1 MFKKVLLFAVLPV
14 IGIIVYFGGLFA
26 INGLLLANDEK
37 PISGTT
43 SHPLKPENENTD
55 EIRIMA
61 YNIAKG
67 FIHKGGIK
75 FIDEK
80 IAIKRMEN
88 IAEVINKEQPD
99 IVFLSEA
106 VFECS
111 PCPVNQITFLAE
123 ATGMHSWAF
132 GENYNFGLHFYR
144 IVGGNAI
151 LSRLPIKT
159 LANPSLSGR
168 QPFYITKNNR
178 RVLWCSL
185 EIKGEEILAASVH
198 NDSYSRK
205 NNLTQVKQLLDYKGN
220 KKAIMAGDFNSN
232 PGEAPIE
239 LIRNSGQ
246 FKASY
251 EGPLTFPAGKAKQ
264 KIDFIFAPPQWEL
277 IEHKVIKSKAS
288 DHYPVFSVFRLP

>member
-1 MFKKVLLFAVLPV
+1 MLKKICLYVILPVVGIFVLFA
-14 IGIIVYFGGLFA
+14 GLFV
-26 INGLLLANDEK
+26 INGLVLANREK

-43 SHPLKPENENTD
+43 SYPPKPEIKDTD

-67 FIHKGGIK
+67 FIYKGGIK
-75 FIDEK
+75 FVDEK
-80 IAIKRMEN
+80 TAKQRMIK
-88 IAEVINKEQPD
+88 IAEVIKKEHPD
-99 IVFLSEA
+99 IVFLSET
-106 VFECS
+106 VFECT

-132 GENYNFGLHFYR
+132 GENYNFGLPFYR

-151 LSRLPIKT
+151 LSCFPLK
-159 LANPSLSGR
+159 LLSNLSLSGQ

-185 EIKGEEILAASVH
+185 KIKGEEILAASVH
-198 NDSYSRK
+198 NDSHSRK
-205 NNLTQVKQLLDYKGN
+205 NNLIQTKQLLDYKGN
-220 KKAIMAGDFNSN
+220 QKAVMAGDFNAN
-232 PGEAPIE
+232 PERPSIKF
-239 LIRNSGQ
+239 IRNSGQ

-251 EGPLTFPAGKAKQ
+251 GGPLTFPAGKAKY
-264 KIDFIFAPPQWEL
+264 KIDFIFAPKQWNL

-288 DHYPVFSVFRLP
+288 DHYPVLSVFNLL